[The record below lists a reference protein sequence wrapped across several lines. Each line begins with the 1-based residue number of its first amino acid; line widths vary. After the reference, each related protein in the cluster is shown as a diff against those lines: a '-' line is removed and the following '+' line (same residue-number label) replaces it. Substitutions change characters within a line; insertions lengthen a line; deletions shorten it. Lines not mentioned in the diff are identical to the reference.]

1 MWKKRK
7 NASFYEKYKPDEWL
21 YISII
26 VIFSI
31 IRFIPVSSGSANFD
45 DAVNDLAVGC
55 VASTVVAW
63 LIEIAN
69 CSNKNKERKEK
80 ERMVF
85 AEYISSVIDLCY
97 FVSRRTIM
105 IAHNA
110 NRRSFKQWIFILAD
124 LQSYGIKDVSESR
137 KRNYQYISARVKKI
151 KDTLVALQYQYT
163 LLVQSDIVDT
173 DDFRQHLNLQISI
186 CDDIC
191 DNLEFNDFSDE
202 GISIA
207 NDLLDNLVSNTA
219 TFFPDTIPTIYSW
232 TEAKG

>member
-26 VIFSI
+26 VLFSI
-31 IRFIPVSSGSANFD
+31 IRFIPVSSGNANFD

-105 IAHNA
+105 IAPNA
-110 NRRSFKQWIFILAD
+110 NERSFKQWIFILSD
-124 LQSYGIKDVSESR
+124 SHSYKIENAVEGR
-137 KRNYQYISARVKKI
+137 KRNYQHICAQVRKI
-151 KDTLVALQYQYT
+151 KNNLVVLQYQYT
-163 LLVQSDIVDT
+163 LLVQAEIIDT
-173 DDFRQHLNLQISI
+173 DDFRQHLNLQMSI

-202 GISIA
+202 GISMA

-219 TFFPDTIPTIYSW
+219 TFFPDTIPAVFSW
-232 TEAKG
+232 IDGKG